1 MQQMSQSDFKN
12 SGGQE
17 AYLYLTKLAVLTSKL
32 PTEED
37 SDIDQTNF
45 CKRGDDILL
54 ENINSAG
61 LYSYSLIRNN
71 SNGLY
76 LSPLVLQS
84 NTNFNMIN
92 IPEVK
97 VWKNGTW
104 SSNGI
109 VNLTNNSVVD
119 NSRLDPSDVLP
130 YLTTSSFSI
139 FYERVKIKS
148 SKKNVKWKVIKKI

>member
-1 MQQMSQSDFKN
+1 
-12 SGGQE
+12 
-17 AYLYLTKLAVLTSKL
+17 
-32 PTEED
+32 
-37 SDIDQTNF
+37 
-45 CKRGDDILL
+45 
-54 ENINSAG
+54 
-61 LYSYSLIRNN
+61 
-71 SNGLY
+71 
-76 LSPLVLQS
+76 
-84 NTNFNMIN
+84 MIN